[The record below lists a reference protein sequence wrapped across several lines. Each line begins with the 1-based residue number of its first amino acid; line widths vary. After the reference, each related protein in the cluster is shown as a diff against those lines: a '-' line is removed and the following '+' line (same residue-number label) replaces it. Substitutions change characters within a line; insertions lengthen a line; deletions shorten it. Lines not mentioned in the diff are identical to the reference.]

1 MHLSLIRSSLTNAS
15 DVFAANEGFSDSGS
29 PLSMGWG
36 RPDWT
41 DPLAILADDAAMHC
55 SPAIFIF
62 RSRGSQTMH
71 FLRKTE
77 STGLPQSGH
86 IDREGVAS
94 SDDPRGASGCDGE
107 MNR

>member
-1 MHLSLIRSSLTNAS
+1 MRFSPIRLSRTNAGEVPS
-15 DVFAANEGFSDSGS
+15 ADGRFADSGA
-29 PLSMGWG
+29 PLSTG
-36 RPDWT
+36 RGCTDWA
-41 DPLAILADDAAMHC
+41 DPSAILADDAAMHR

>member
-1 MHLSLIRSSLTNAS
+1 
-15 DVFAANEGFSDSGS
+15 
-29 PLSMGWG
+29 
-36 RPDWT
+36 
-41 DPLAILADDAAMHC
+41 
-55 SPAIFIF
+55 
-62 RSRGSQTMH
+62 MH